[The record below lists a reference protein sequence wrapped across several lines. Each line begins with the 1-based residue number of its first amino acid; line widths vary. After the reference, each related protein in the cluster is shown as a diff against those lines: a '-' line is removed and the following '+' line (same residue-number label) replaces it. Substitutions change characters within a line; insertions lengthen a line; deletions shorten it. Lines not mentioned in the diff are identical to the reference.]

1 MKDEFKTKKIG
12 EVINLFYK
20 NYKLIRKND
29 DSKISDIWR
38 NIVGDYIFSKT
49 DNISISKN
57 IIYIKVNDE
66 IIKKEL
72 ILKKTEIKNNFSKKF
87 NNLKSIQIN

>member
-1 MKDEFKTKKIG
+1 MKDESKTKKIG

-49 DNISISKN
+49 DKISINKN
-57 IIYIKVNDE
+57 IIYIKVKDE
-66 IIKKEL
+66 LIKREL
-72 ILKKTEIKNNFSKKF
+72 ILNKTELKNNLSKKF
-87 NNLKSIQIN
+87 NNLKSIQID

>member
-1 MKDEFKTKKIG
+1 MKHQSKTKKIG

-29 DSKISDIWR
+29 DLKISDIWR

-49 DNISISKN
+49 ENISISKN
-57 IIYIKVNDE
+57 IIYIKVKDE
-66 IIKKEL
+66 LIKREL
-72 ILKKTEIKNNFSKKF
+72 ILKKTELENNLSKKF
-87 NNLKSIQIN
+87 NNLKSIQIT

>member
-1 MKDEFKTKKIG
+1 MKDESKTKKIG

-29 DSKISDIWR
+29 DSKISDILR
-38 NIVGDYIFSKT
+38 DIVGDYIFSKT
-49 DNISISKN
+49 ENISIHKN

-66 IIKKEL
+66 LIKREL
-72 ILKKTEIKNNFSKKF
+72 IFKKTELENNLSKKF